1 MDDASRFAKLKR
13 RRIGGLS
20 LPVAS
25 GRARLLGLSLL
36 DREEAG
42 PGLIIPRCHAIHTHG
57 MRFPLHVAFLEK
69 NGGLRRLT
77 LGVEPGQF
85 LSTPGTDLV
94 VEIVPRHPD
103 DLDGVMAM
111 LDGAVKVDGAGV

>member
-1 MDDASRFAKLKR
+1 MDHASRFAKLKR

-25 GRARLLGLSLL
+25 GPARLLGLALL
-36 DREEAG
+36 DRDKAG

-57 MRFPLHVAFLEK
+57 MRFPLHVAFLER

-85 LSTPGTDLV
+85 LSTPGADLV
-94 VEIVPRHPD
+94 VEIVPRNPT
-103 DLDGVMAM
+103 DLSGVKAM
-111 LDGAVKVDGAGV
+111 FKGAIPFDRVEA